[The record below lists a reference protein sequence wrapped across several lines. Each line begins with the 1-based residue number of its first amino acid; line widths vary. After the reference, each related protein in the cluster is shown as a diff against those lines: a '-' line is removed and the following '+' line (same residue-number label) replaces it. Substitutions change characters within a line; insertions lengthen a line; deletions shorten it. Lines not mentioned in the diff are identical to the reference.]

1 VRMLYDAL
9 QLLKQKRNINCRI
22 VSMPSLGVFD
32 AQPETYKKR
41 IFPENTPVF
50 ALTAGLPSL
59 FEKYTGT
66 NGKVFGLTH
75 FGYSAPAE
83 VLDEKF
89 GFTVENICKEIE
101 EMV

>member
-1 VRMLYDAL
+1 M
-9 QLLKQKRNINCRI
+9 LLKEKRKVNCRI

-32 AQPETYKKR
+32 LQPEQYKKR
-41 IFPENTPVF
+41 IFTEGVPVF

-59 FEKYTGT
+59 FEKYAGAK
-66 NGKVFGLTH
+66 GKVFGLTH

-89 GFTVENICKEIE
+89 GFTTQNICGKIE
-101 EMV
+101 EMFII